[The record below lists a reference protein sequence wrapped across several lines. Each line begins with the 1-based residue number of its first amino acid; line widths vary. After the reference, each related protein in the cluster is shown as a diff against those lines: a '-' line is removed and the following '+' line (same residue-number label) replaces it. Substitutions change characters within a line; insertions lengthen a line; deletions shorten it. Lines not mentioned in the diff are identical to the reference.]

1 MKTYQLSCGSQSLE
15 IGRRTLIMGIINITP
30 DSFSDGGKFL
40 STESAV
46 AQGEKLVQEGADI
59 LDIGGE
65 STRPFA
71 TAVSKESELRRVLPV
86 IEKLAAS
93 VNIPISIDTTK
104 AGVASQAIEAG
115 ASIINDISAMR
126 DDPEMAGVV
135 KKNKVPII
143 LMHMQ
148 GTPKNMQINPSYAD
162 LLAEI
167 KLFLAQAVEKAV
179 QNGIKR
185 SQIIIDPGIGFGKTV
200 YHNLLLLKNLKKL
213 SEFDLP
219 ILIGSSRKAFIR
231 DLIKPETQKIMEP
244 LRPEVKTGTQATLA
258 AAVLN
263 GAQLVRVHDVAET
276 VITLKII
283 DAIKGA

>member
-1 MKTYQLSCGSQSLE
+1 
-15 IGRRTLIMGIINITP
+15 MGIINITP

-40 STESAV
+40 SMESAIT
-46 AQGEKLVQEGADI
+46 QGEKLVQEGADI
-59 LDIGGE
+59 IDIGGE

-86 IEKLAAS
+86 IEKLAGR

-104 AGVASQAIEAG
+104 AKVADKAIAAG

-148 GTPKNMQINPSYAD
+148 GTPKNMQINPFYVD

-167 KLFLAQAVEKAV
+167 KSFLVQAVEKAV
-179 QNGIKR
+179 QSGIKR
-185 SQIIIDPGIGFGKTV
+185 SQIIIDPGIGFGKTAH
-200 YHNLLLLKNLKKL
+200 HNLLLVKDLKKL

-231 DLIKPETQKIMEP
+231 DLVKPETQKIMEP